1 MSKIGVGVGDDF
13 PVDDG
18 QGRNTGSEPPP
29 GDDRAEFEEW
39 KRRRDD
45 YRAQREAWR
54 AQREDWRKQRDE
66 WRARRRAF
74 RDQLRGEMRDAF
86 RDDRYGNGY
95 RYHPFWPG
103 YRVWRILTLVAGIAL
118 IVFMFSHFYVL
129 IGILAL
135 GALFF
140 AYHRHGHDPFDLGPY
155 DYSQPSPGP
164 QPASP
169 TPPAPPAPQG
179 TPQ

>member
-18 QGRNTGSEPPP
+18 QGRSNAGGAPPP

-39 KRRRDD
+39 KRRRN
-45 YRAQREAWR
+45 AWR
-54 AQREDWRKQRDE
+54 AQRDAWQAQRDDWRKQRDE
-66 WRARRRAF
+66 WRSRRRAF
-74 RDQLRGEMRDAF
+74 RDQFKSEMRGGF

-95 RYHPFWPG
+95 HAFLPG
-103 YRVWRILTLVAGIAL
+103 HRVWRILTLVAGIAL
-118 IVFMFSHFYVL
+118 IVFMFSHIYVL

-155 DYSQPSPGP
+155 DYSQPDP
-164 QPASP
+164 QPAPP
-169 TPPAPPAPQG
+169 TSSAPVPQPPQG
-179 TPQ
+179 TQQ